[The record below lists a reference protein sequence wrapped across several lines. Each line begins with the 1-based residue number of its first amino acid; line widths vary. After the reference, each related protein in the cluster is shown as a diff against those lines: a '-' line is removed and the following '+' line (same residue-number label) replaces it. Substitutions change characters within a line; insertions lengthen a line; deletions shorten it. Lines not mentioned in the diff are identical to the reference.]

1 MFGIDVSKW
10 QGNIDWVKVKP
21 QIDFAILKLGNI
33 GDNNKFW
40 LDEKFERNYTQCRTL
55 NIPIGVYVY
64 CYTNEITNIDDCA
77 RAVVNYLQ
85 DKKLNLPVYIDM
97 EDKEI
102 AVEGK
107 AKLTQLVITFNTI
120 IEQAGLWA
128 GVYANLNWFTNYL
141 NKDEIKRRY
150 TTWVAHYGVNKD
162 KYKGQFDMLQY
173 SSSGKI
179 NGIDGNVDVNEMY
192 RDLIKEMNGSST
204 TPVAPTPAPAPT
216 KTVDELAQ
224 EVINGQWG
232 NGQDRINKLTQAGYN
247 YNDVQAR
254 VNAILGANT
263 TRTYTVK
270 KGDTLSAIA
279 KKYGTTVDSLVK
291 KNNIKNRNLIYVGQ
305 VLKV

>member
-77 RAVVNYLQ
+77 NAVVNYLK

-128 GVYANLNWFTNYL
+128 GVYANLNWFNNYL
-141 NKDEIKRRY
+141 NKDEIKKRY

-179 NGIDGNVDVNEMY
+179 DGIAGNVDVNEMY

-204 TPVAPTPAPAPT
+204 KPTPAPAL
-216 KTVDELAQ
+216 KSVDDIAH
-224 EVINGQWG
+224 EVINGMWG
-232 NGQDRINKLTQAGYN
+232 NGEDRINRLTQAGYN
-247 YNDVQAR
+247 YNVIQAR
-254 VNAILGANT
+254 VNELLGANKST
-263 TRTYTVK
+263 VRTYTVK
-270 KGDTLSAIA
+270 KGDTLSGIA
-279 KKYGTTVDSLVK
+279 KKYNTTVDSLVK
-291 KNNIKNRNLIYVGQ
+291 KNNIKNRNLIYTGQ

>member
-77 RAVVNYLQ
+77 RDVVNYLQ

-128 GVYANLNWFTNYL
+128 GVYANLNWFNNYL

-179 NGIDGNVDVNEMY
+179 DGIAGNVDVNEMY

-204 TPVAPTPAPAPT
+204 NTTQAPAL
-216 KTVDELAQ
+216 KSVDDIAH
-224 EVINGQWG
+224 EVINGMWG
-232 NGQDRINKLTQAGYN
+232 NGEDRKTRLTQAGYN

-254 VNAILGANT
+254 VNEILGANKST
-263 TRTYTVK
+263 VRTYTVK
-270 KGDTLSAIA
+270 KGDTLSGIA
-279 KKYGTTVDSLVK
+279 KKYNTTVDSLVK